1 MRALS
6 ANSPARGNN
15 NFILSLDVRTRMF
28 ICVLMSVGVIFID
41 SWYTLTM
48 LLAASTVYVA
58 AHGRLNVIVITYC
71 VVLVIFAISIGCV
84 QIMLIFW
91 PTLGDEGLS
100 PFVNPFLRVVV
111 LLNVVLALA
120 ISGRIQEIMTT
131 LRSLRLPFFIYL
143 PATVM
148 IRFIP
153 SFINDVKQ
161 IAQSMKTKGY
171 NLNIM
176 SLTFQPLLTLR
187 LLFVPI
193 VIRALRSSDELS
205 VAAELKGLGYSQYH
219 TRLHPT
225 KMGMADTLTII
236 YAALLLG
243 ISMI

>member
-6 ANSPARGNN
+6 ANNPAKEKN
-15 NFILSLDVRTRMF
+15 NFIQTLDVRTRML
-28 ICVLMSVGVIFID
+28 ICVLMSVGVVFID
-41 SWYTLTM
+41 SWYILTT

-71 VVLVIFAISIGCV
+71 VVLVMFTISIGCV

-91 PTLGDEGLS
+91 PTLGEDGLS

-161 IAQSMKTKGY
+161 ISQSMKTKGY

-176 SLTFQPLLTLR
+176 SLTFQPLLTIR

-205 VAAELKGLGYSQYH
+205 VAAELKGLGYSRYH
-219 TRLHPT
+219 TRLNPT

-236 YAALLLG
+236 YATLLLG